1 MTPLFRTSLAALVLA
16 FFCAPQ
22 FAAAATIT
30 RTVNETM
37 GCRIALE
44 GPIRKG
50 DAEALRAVLEEI
62 GYTYEYTP
70 VGRRICLNSPG
81 GFLREGIAMA
91 NLIAEWNV
99 GTAVPAGAICESAC
113 AVLFMA
119 GRYNNPEAG
128 GAFSPDRILHPQ
140 GQLGFHAPSLQLG
153 ERAYTRDEVDKAYAI
168 ALDSMAEILR
178 HRAEA
183 LTSIPDS
190 LFLDLLGTPPFQMT
204 YVDTVGKASRWKI
217 AVAPAAF
224 PSGNAGDALA
234 NACWHADSGV
244 QDYGLE
250 YGTEPLDFTYEEI
263 TADSLFALSNRTFR
277 YEGSARCELRLFGN
291 TGFGDGEPTNY
302 VGVASYTGGATDQ
315 DISATV
321 YPFMLYPSDTRI
333 ETLPVWRKGDRSQ
346 ADAFFRAVR
355 NPSAGGG
362 AVTAFNSCRLAGTRA
377 QIVNVNNFVNL
388 RSAPGLRAPVVGQL
402 ARSARVQ
409 VPDPG
414 NLVPLRGN
422 NDAAFCER
430 MCNGLE
436 QNPGDSSFVESAKS
450 CIADNMLWY
459 QIVGPNGNTGYVSRH
474 FLSE

>member
-1 MTPLFRTSLAALVLA
+1 MTPFFRTAFLALLLAL
-16 FFCAPQ
+16 FHAPQ
-22 FAAAATIT
+22 IAGAATIT

-37 GCRIALE
+37 GCRIAIE
-44 GPIRKG
+44 GPIRQG
-50 DAEALRAVLEEI
+50 DAEALGVVLEEI
-62 GYTYEYTP
+62 GYTNEYTP

-91 NLIAEWNV
+91 NLIAEWRI
-99 GTAVPAGAICESAC
+99 GTAVPAGATCESAC

-119 GRYNNPEAG
+119 GRYGNPEAG

-140 GQLGFHAPSLQLG
+140 GKLGFHAPSLQLG

-190 LFLDLLGTPPFQMT
+190 LFLDLLATPPFQMT
-204 YVDTVGKASRWKI
+204 YVDTVAKAARWQV
-217 AVAPAAF
+217 AVAPVAF
-224 PSGNAGDALA
+224 PAGSAGDALTA
-234 NACWHADSGV
+234 ACWHADSGLL
-244 QDYGLE
+244 DYSLE
-250 YGTEPLDFTYEEI
+250 YGTQPLDFTFEEI
-263 TADSLFALSNRTFR
+263 TADSLYALSNRTFR
-277 YEGSARCELRLFGN
+277 YEGSARCELRLYGK

-302 VGVASYTGGATDQ
+302 IGAASYTGGATDQ

-321 YPFMLYPSDTRI
+321 HPFMLFPSDTPI
-333 ETLPVWRKGDRSQ
+333 EALPVWRAGDTAH

-355 NPSAGGG
+355 NPAAGGG
-362 AVTAFNSCRLAGTRA
+362 AVTGFNSCRLSRTSAR
-377 QIVNVNNFVNL
+377 IINVENFVNL
-388 RSAPGLRAPVVGQL
+388 RSAPGLRAPVVAQL
-402 ARSARVQ
+402 QRAATVQ

-414 NLVPLRGN
+414 NLLPLRGN

-436 QNPGDSSFVESAKS
+436 QNPGVADFVQSAKS
-450 CIADNMLWY
+450 CIEGNMLWY
-459 QIVGPNGNTGYVSRH
+459 QVVGPDGSSGYVSRH
-474 FLSE
+474 FLE